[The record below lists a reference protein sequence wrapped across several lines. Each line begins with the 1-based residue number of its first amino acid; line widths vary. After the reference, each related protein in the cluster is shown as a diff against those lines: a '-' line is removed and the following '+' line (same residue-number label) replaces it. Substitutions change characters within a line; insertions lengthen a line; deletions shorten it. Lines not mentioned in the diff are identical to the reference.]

1 MDRPTPLTS
10 CSSNHSHGS
19 WWSLLRG
26 SSPSR
31 EPPAD
36 QGTWFRC
43 WLVPLATVLLTSACA
58 TSPPK
63 DVSDACEIFE
73 EKDDWYDSAK
83 DAYEKWGVPVHVQL
97 AIIHQESRFQHDA
110 KPPRQKLLGVIP
122 WTRPSSAYGYAQSK
136 DSTWDWYKDKTGNR
150 WADRDD
156 FDDAVDF
163 VGWYCNT
170 SHRML
175 GISKWDAYNQYLAY
189 HEGHGGYKRK
199 TYRKKKWLIKTA
211 HRVQGNAKRYSAQL
225 SRCEDEL
232 DRGWSLWPF

>member
-1 MDRPTPLTS
+1 M
-10 CSSNHSHGS
+10 
-19 WWSLLRG
+19 
-26 SSPSR
+26 
-31 EPPAD
+31 
-36 QGTWFRC
+36 
-43 WLVPLATVLLTSACA
+43 
-58 TSPPK
+58 
-63 DVSDACEIFE
+63 
-73 EKDDWYDSAK
+73 
-83 DAYEKWGVPVHVQL
+83 
-97 AIIHQESRFQHDA
+97 
-110 KPPRQKLLGVIP
+110 
-122 WTRPSSAYGYAQSK
+122 
-136 DSTWDWYKDKTGNR
+136 
-150 WADRDD
+150 ADRDD

>member
-1 MDRPTPLTS
+1 MWCRTLPPTAERFNRQA
-10 CSSNHSHGS
+10 C
-19 WWSLLRG
+19 R
-26 SSPSR
+26 
-31 EPPAD
+31 
-36 QGTWFRC
+36 
-43 WLVPLATVLLTSACA
+43 LASVAAVLLTTACA
-58 TSPPK
+58 TAPPQNM
-63 DVSDACEIFE
+63 SDACEIFE
-73 EKDDWYDSAK
+73 EKDGWYDSAK

-110 KPPRQKLLGVIP
+110 KPPRRRLLGVVP

-136 DSTWDWYKDKTGNR
+136 DSTWDWYREKTGNR

-199 TYRKKKWLIKTA
+199 TYKKKKWLVKTA
-211 HRVQGNAKRYSAQL
+211 QKVEGNARRYRSQL
-225 SRCEDEL
+225 DRCEGEL
-232 DRGWSLWPF
+232 EQGWSLWPF